1 MNSQTSFNKI
11 SYAAAIYSG
20 ETFLCSGAFYR
31 QDIVIST
38 GSCSQF
44 PAEYYWVNKKASLR
58 RGRKYLVSSIHV
70 HPLFQMFNAH
80 TKYDIAIMT
89 LYKSSSGPAMLNV
102 DPGSLMDV
110 TLYGWGTF
118 SSLTPTSHL
127 LKTPG
132 KILSIEDCQGETA
145 IDAASELCIA
155 HSQIPGHGCFGDI
168 GSPAIQNN
176 QLVGIQTWGDSCSD
190 VNPKTVYT
198 NVSYFSSWIK
208 RSVAAIDHDA
218 YHLKN

>member
-80 TKYDIAIMT
+80 TKYDIAIMS

-102 DPGSLMDV
+102 DPGSLMDER
-110 TLYGWGTF
+110 
-118 SSLTPTSHL
+118 SLA
-127 LKTPG
+127 LK
-132 KILSIEDCQGETA
+132 IARGETA

-176 QLVGIQTWGDSCSD
+176 RLVGIQTWGDSCSD